1 MSIGK
6 GHLFSIEWLL
16 GMFSEKLSEM
26 IIFVIMFGDDS
37 GAYIT
42 HFFNTNSKEVSE
54 INY

>member
-1 MSIGK
+1 MSIRK
-6 GHLFSIEWLL
+6 GHVFSIEWLL
-16 GMFSEKLSEM
+16 GKFSEKLSEM

-42 HFFNTNSKEVSE
+42 YLFYTNSKVIE

>member
-6 GHLFSIEWLL
+6 GHLFSIEWML
-16 GMFSEKLSEM
+16 GKFSEKLSEI

-42 HFFNTNSKEVSE
+42 YFYTNSKEVSK